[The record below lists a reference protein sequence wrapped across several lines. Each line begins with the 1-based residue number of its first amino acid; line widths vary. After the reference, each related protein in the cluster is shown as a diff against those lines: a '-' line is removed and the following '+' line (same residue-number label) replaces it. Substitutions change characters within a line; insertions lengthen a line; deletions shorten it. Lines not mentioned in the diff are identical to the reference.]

1 MRAAT
6 GNQGRGIGI
15 RDFGV
20 WVKKRVRLRR
30 LFEQETVGLLVEE
43 NALRLVG
50 VTGDRVVRW
59 GSAPLPPGVLV
70 RSQVRQPDALCQA
83 AQALF
88 DAHNAPRNR
97 VILGITGIGTASRL
111 LPLPSDSD
119 LPDSETIR
127 DTVARL
133 VPTDDSHLA
142 WQAVEQNGQRAVYV
156 LITPQVSL
164 DTHLDALAAADIA
177 PVAVDLKPL
186 ALVRA
191 VGQRNAV
198 VADLEHTLLTLA
210 IVDGA
215 IPQSVRVLPLDF
227 PSVSKAEDKVIRLID
242 ELQRL
247 IDQRNREV
255 TGRDDGR
262 AGTRIHAAMPIWIS
276 GTLANH
282 ALLRAAIR
290 DGLEHPCTVA
300 PAPLDCPPELPVAQY
315 LACLGLVMKR
325 V

>member
-1 MRAAT
+1 MRAET
-6 GNQGRGIGI
+6 GNQDRGMGI
-15 RDFGV
+15 RNFGDLV
-20 WVKKRVRLRR
+20 RKRVRLRK
-30 LFEQETVGLLVEE
+30 LFEQETIGLLVEE
-43 NALRLVG
+43 TALRLVG
-50 VTGDRVVRW
+50 VAGERVVRW
-59 GSAPLPPGVLV
+59 GSAPIPPGVVV
-70 RSQVRQPDALCQA
+70 RSQVRQPDALCGAVQG
-83 AQALF
+83 LF
-88 DAHNAPRNR
+88 DAHKAPRNR
-97 VILGITGIGTASRL
+97 IILGITGIGTASRL
-111 LPLPSDSD
+111 LPLPPDSS
-119 LPDSETIR
+119 LPDSDTIR
-127 DTVARL
+127 DAVARL
-133 VPTDDSHLA
+133 MPTDGRHLA
-142 WQAVEQNGQRAVYV
+142 WQTVEQNGQRAVYV
-156 LITPQVSL
+156 LVTPQVSL
-164 DTHLDALAAADIA
+164 GTHLDALAAADIA

-227 PSVSKAEDKVIRLID
+227 PSVSRAEDKVIRLID

-255 TGRDDGR
+255 TQQGDGQ
-262 AGTRIHAAMPIWIS
+262 AGTRIHAAMPIWVS